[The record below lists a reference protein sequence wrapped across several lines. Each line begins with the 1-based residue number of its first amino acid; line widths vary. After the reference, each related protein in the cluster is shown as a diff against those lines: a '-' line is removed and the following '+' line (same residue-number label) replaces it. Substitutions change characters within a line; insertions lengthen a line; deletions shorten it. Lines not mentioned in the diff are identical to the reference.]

1 MVLAYGSN
9 GPDITVPSCRRDV
22 APGRTLSAE
31 RTVSLADSP
40 DDEQPVPRIRL
51 FGRDIALP
59 RSWVARNALGV
70 GLILLGILGFL
81 PVLGFWMIPLG
92 LFVLAN
98 DFPSVR
104 RFNRRA
110 GVWIRR
116 KFQRRR

>member
-1 MVLAYGSN
+1 MALASWN
-9 GPDITVPSCRRDV
+9 EGPDITVSSCRRNV
-22 APGRTLSAE
+22 TPGRNLSAE
-31 RTVSLADSP
+31 RTVCLADSH

-70 GLILLGILGFL
+70 GLILLGTLGFL

-110 GVWIRR
+110 GVWIWR